1 MAKYI
6 QDMTLG
12 EVSQMVQSYLEQSE
26 KATVVFVKT
35 VGIGGDSFDVNTRE
49 EDGREYQLLMVE
61 ATLDGA
67 NYGIGIEWSPE
78 LGGIFGHWKAPQKK
92 LLAMNGEEA
101 QLLKGTLHA
110 VYKTWRRYPGM
121 NNGKS
126 EVYDLYPQDLDTII
140 KIHDKL

>member
-12 EVSQMVQSYLEQSE
+12 EVSKMVQSYLEQSE

-35 VGIGGDSFDVNTRE
+35 VGIGGDAFEVNTRE

-67 NYGIGIEWSPE
+67 NYGIGIEWGPE
-78 LGGIFGHWKAPQKK
+78 FGGIFGHWKAPQKK

-110 VYKTWRRYPGM
+110 VYKTWRRHRGL
-121 NNGKS
+121 NIGKS
-126 EVYDLYPQDLDTII
+126 EVHNLYSQDIDNII
-140 KIHDKL
+140 NIHDRL

>member
-35 VGIGGDSFDVNTRE
+35 VGIGGDFFDVKTRE

-78 LGGIFGHWKAPQKK
+78 LGGVFGHWKAPQKK

-110 VYKTWRRYPGM
+110 VYKTWRHYPGM
-121 NNGKS
+121 NIGKS

-140 KIHDKL
+140 NIHDRL

>member
-35 VGIGGDSFDVNTRE
+35 VGIGG
-49 EDGREYQLLMVE
+49 
-61 ATLDGA
+61 
-67 NYGIGIEWSPE
+67 WSPE
-78 LGGIFGHWKAPQKK
+78 LGGVFGHWKAPQKK
-92 LLAMNGEEA
+92 LLAMNSEEA

-140 KIHDKL
+140 KIHDRL